1 MKLLILTQKV
11 DMNDDVLGF
20 FHGWVAEFA
29 KHCEQVT
36 VIALGVG
43 EYDLPKN
50 VRVFSLGKEKDA
62 DLRGIRRGL
71 ARTMYFV
78 RFYRYIW
85 RERENYD
92 TVFVHMNQEYVL
104 LGGIFWKILG
114 KKITLWRNHYVGS
127 LLTRIAVLL
136 CNHVFCTS
144 KYSYTARFK
153 KTSIMPVGI
162 DTDIFK
168 RDASVERK
176 NNSILF
182 LGRIS
187 PVKNVD
193 TFIEALKIL
202 DSSGVV
208 FVADIYGDAADKD
221 TEYYK
226 KVRESAAFLGK
237 KGMVVFHPGVPPR
250 ETPRIYNQHELFV
263 NATQRGSFDKTILE
277 AMACECLVVA
287 SNESVKNMF
296 PEQFLPKERN
306 VADLAKRLRGV
317 MSLLEHEKEEY
328 RKNFRHH
335 AVEHNLTHLADTLS
349 EILATLK
356 KHVNCNM

>member
-226 KVRESAAFLGK
+226 KVREICVKDNSRRRSWGK
-237 KGMVVFHPGVPPR
+237 KEWSFSIRVFHPERPR
-250 ETPRIYNQHELFV
+250 GFI
-263 NATQRGSFDKTILE
+263 I
-277 AMACECLVVA
+277 
-287 SNESVKNMF
+287 NM
-296 PEQFLPKERN
+296 
-306 VADLAKRLRGV
+306 
-317 MSLLEHEKEEY
+317 SC
-328 RKNFRHH
+328 
-335 AVEHNLTHLADTLS
+335 S
-349 EILATLK
+349 
-356 KHVNCNM
+356 